1 MEENNY
7 LIDYYNQDFE
17 DERLLSKQG
26 SVEFL
31 TTMRYIEKYLK
42 PNDRILEIGAGT
54 GRYSHALARKGYN
67 VDAVELIEHNI
78 KRFKENMKNGEKVT
92 ITQGNALDLSAF
104 ADETYDIT
112 LLLGPMYH
120 LYTESD
126 KQTALSE
133 AIRVTKHCG
142 VIFVAYCISDATI
155 IREFF
160 VRKRFDVFKY
170 IKNGK
175 IYPETFATQSTPA
188 DIIELVRK
196 EDIDKLIT
204 QFDVN
209 RLHYIATDG
218 MTHHLS
224 GAIDEM
230 DEALFEMYLMYHFAT
245 CERPDMVGQ
254 THHSLD
260 VLKKISNFTS

>member
-1 MEENNY
+1 MEENKY

-42 PNDRILEIGAGT
+42 SDDRILEVGAGT
-54 GRYSHALARKGYN
+54 GRYTHTLARKGYT

-78 KRFKENMKNGEKVT
+78 KRFKENTKEGEKVT
-92 ITQGNALDLSAF
+92 ITQGNALDLSAI

-133 AIRVTKHCG
+133 AIRVTKKGG
-142 VIFVAYCISDATI
+142 VLFVAYCISDATI

-160 VRKRFDVFKY
+160 VRKRFDVFEY

-175 IYPETFATQSTPA
+175 INHETFATQSTPA

-196 EDIDKLIT
+196 EDIDKLISE
-204 QFDVN
+204 FDIN
-209 RLHYIATDG
+209 RLHYVATDG
-218 MTHHLS
+218 MTHHI
-224 GAIDEM
+224 GEAMGEM
-230 DEALFEMYLMYHFAT
+230 DDALFDMYLKYHFAT

-260 VLKKISNFTS
+260 VLKKN